1 MLSDLYAGSLADAA
15 RRLESIPLKQVEAQ
29 ALARPA
35 AFDAMLALAPSSQ
48 IKVLA
53 EVKRASPSKG
63 QIAEIQDPTL
73 LGDEASQAAEIQDP
87 AALARIYA
95 DNGASAI
102 SVLTEERKFK
112 GSLQDLE
119 AVRESVQVPLLRKD
133 FIATE
138 HQILEARA
146 AGADIILL
154 IVAGLPE
161 ADIAR
166 LMKFTFELGMT
177 PFIETHSEEELKIA
191 LGLGA
196 ALIGVNARDLSTF
209 ETNRDLFGELV
220 DLIPSGV
227 IKVAESAVRN
237 ADDVAHYR
245 KAGADVVLVG
255 EALVTNDPAAM
266 LRSSLQAGKS

>member
-1 MLSDLYAGSLADAA
+1 
-15 RRLESIPLKQVEAQ
+15 
-29 ALARPA
+29 
-35 AFDAMLALAPSSQ
+35 MLALAPSSQ

-63 QIAEIQDPTL
+63 QM
-73 LGDEASQAAEIQDP
+73 AEIQDP

-266 LRSSLQAGKS
+266 LRSFLQAGKS

>member
-15 RRLESIPLKQVEAQ
+15 RRLEIRSLAQVESIALSRPQ
-29 ALARPA
+29 AL
-35 AFDAMLALAPSSQ
+35 DAISFLAPADH
-48 IKVLA
+48 IKILA

-63 QIAEIQDPTL
+63 QMADIP
-73 LGDEASQAAEIQDP
+73 DP
-87 AALARIYA
+87 AALASIYSA
-95 DNGASAI
+95 NGASAI

-112 GSLQDLE
+112 GSLEDLE
-119 AVRESVQVPLLRKD
+119 EVRAAVDVPLLRKD

-161 ADIAR
+161 SEIAR

-177 PFIETHSEEELKIA
+177 PFIETHSKEELKIA
-191 LGLGA
+191 IGLGA
-196 ALIGVNARDLSTF
+196 ELIGVNARDLSTF
-209 ETNRDLFGELV
+209 ETNRDLFAELV
-220 DLIPSGV
+220 ELIPSAA

-237 ADDVAHYR
+237 AQDVAHYR
-245 KAGADVVLVG
+245 KSGADVVLVG
-255 EALVTNDPAAM
+255 EALVTNDPAEM
-266 LRSSLQAGKS
+266 LRSFLVAGKS

>member
-15 RRLESIPLKQVEAQ
+15 RRLESTPLKLVEAQ

-35 AFDAMLALAPSSQ
+35 ALDAMLALAPSPQ
-48 IKVLA
+48 IRVLA

-63 QIAEIQDPTL
+63 QM
-73 LGDEASQAAEIQDP
+73 AEIQDP

-119 AVRESVQVPLLRKD
+119 TVRDSVQVPLLRKD

-166 LMKFTFELGMT
+166 LMKFSFELGMT

-266 LRSSLQAGKS
+266 LRSFLQAGKS

>member
-1 MLSDLYAGSLADAA
+1 
-15 RRLESIPLKQVEAQ
+15 
-29 ALARPA
+29 
-35 AFDAMLALAPSSQ
+35 MLALAPSSQ

-63 QIAEIQDPTL
+63 QM
-73 LGDEASQAAEIQDP
+73 AEIQDP

-119 AVRESVQVPLLRKD
+119 AVRDSVQVPLLRKD

-166 LMKFTFELGMT
+166 LMKFSFELGMT

-266 LRSSLQAGKS
+266 LRSFLQAGKS